1 MIPMSEP
8 KPPNTSTVAFPMSL
22 RTPDTVLNDLR
33 LIAEQR
39 RTLDVAYTTCMAELD
54 AFHDE
59 SLIGDSYSGQGATV
73 TRVNGRTVYAYSMRC
88 EEEIKILKETIKRL
102 QVEDIDKGRAKRK
115 STTHH
120 WRMTEKPRDE

>member
-1 MIPMSEP
+1 MIPTSER
-8 KPPNTSTVAFPMSL
+8 KPPNTSTVVFPMSL

-39 RTLDVAYTTCMAELD
+39 RTLDVHYTSCMAELD

-59 SLIGDSYSGQGATV
+59 SLIGESYSGQGATV

-88 EEEIKILKETIKRL
+88 EEEIKVLKDTIKRL
-102 QVEDIDKGRAKRK
+102 QEEDIGTGRAKK
-115 STTHH
+115 KTTTHH
-120 WRMTEKPRDE
+120 WRMTEKLRDA